1 MGERDTCFEQTVQY
15 VIKAA
20 QQSRTRAALNVG
32 RKRTRSGEV
41 YMYVS
46 PVLWDSLSVAPA

>member
-41 YMYVS
+41 CMYVS